1 MHSTFFIIIQ
11 DILIGT
17 SLAADAFSVSLCM
30 GLTHANLTRKNAT
43 TLGCFF
49 GGFQFLMPMLGGLI
63 ALFVGNFFGSCTR
76 FVSSALILYVAINM
90 LREAFSKK
98 ETCNLSL
105 EMSNLFLLAVATSL
119 DAFAVGFSIG
129 LKHSTP
135 LLLSIAA
142 GAITYALSYIG
153 AMLGKKIGAGIGKK
167 GEILG
172 GIVLLVIAITTLL
185 D

>member
-1 MHSTFFIIIQ
+1 MHSAFFIILQ

-49 GGFQFLMPMLGGLI
+49 GGFQFLMPMLGGLV
-63 ALFVGNFFGSCTR
+63 ALFVGNFFGPCTR
-76 FVSSALILYVAINM
+76 FVSCALILYVAINM
-90 LREAFSKK
+90 LREAFS
-98 ETCNLSL
+98 EHEACNLSL
-105 EMSNLFLLAVATSL
+105 KLGNLFLLAVATSL

-129 LKHSTP
+129 LKHASP
-135 LLLSIAA
+135 FVLAIVA

-172 GIVLLVIAITTLL
+172 GVVLLIIAVTMLF